1 MPQQIINNAESGL
14 AVRTK
19 INANFTELYDLVTNG
34 GSTAF
39 DPKTIP
45 ALTLWLDA
53 ADSSTLFDATVG
65 GSNVTT
71 QDAPV
76 TRWKDKSGNNFDM
89 IQSVENSKPILKTAF
104 INGKNCIRTDGV
116 NDFMSSGA
124 NFNAYPSFTCF
135 MVGKSTTTGAAISI
149 GCNINNG
156 KGAFLIVN
164 ASQSFSGSYGTSF
177 GTVVTYSSTGSP
189 LFISSLA
196 GGIYKN
202 LKFTSIFNGQKGET
216 TSNMALYNIYLQ
228 EIPTEI
234 GCAGRLNGSPN
245 YFSSADYCEI
255 LIYGTELTS
264 IQRQQIELYLNQ
276 KWAIF

>member
-53 ADSSTLFDATVG
+53 SDSSTLFDSSVG

-71 QDAPV
+71 NNSPV
-76 TRWKDKSGNNFDM
+76 TRWKDKSGNDLDA
-89 IQSVENSKPILKTAF
+89 IQTVENSKPILKTAF
-104 INGKNCIRTDGV
+104 IDGKNCIRFDGSNDFLTCGV
-116 NDFMSSGA
+116 N
-124 NFNAYPSFTCF
+124 FNGYSSFTCF
-135 MVGKSTTTGAAISI
+135 MVSKSQGLNMPGVITFGFNVQNSQGTFLASNYENTGAML
-149 GCNINNG
+149 GY
-156 KGAFLIVN
+156 F
-164 ASQSFSGSYGTSF
+164 GSYI
-177 GTVVTYSSTGSP
+177 GSP
-189 LFISSLA
+189 SILPVLTC
-196 GGIYKN
+196 GVYKN
-202 LKFTSIFNGQKGET
+202 IKLLAILNGQKSSISNNLPSNY
-216 TSNMALYNIYLQ
+216 TSFIQ
-228 EIPTEI
+228 QFPTEI
-234 GCAGRLNGSPN
+234 GVVGTFNSGIKTG
-245 YFSSADYCEI
+245 FSNADYCEI

>member
-19 INANFTELYDLVTNG
+19 INANFTELYDLITNG
-34 GSTAF
+34 GSTEF

-76 TRWKDKSGNNFDM
+76 TRWKDKSGHNFDA
-89 IQSVENSKPILKTAF
+89 IQTVANSKPILKTAF
-104 INGKNCIRTDGV
+104 INGRNCIRTDGV
-116 NDFMSSGA
+116 NDFMSSQA
-124 NFNAYPSFTCF
+124 NFNRYQSFTCF
-135 MVGKSTTTGAAISI
+135 MVSRSSSIASMSLGFNVQTSTGTFLAANYE
-149 GCNINNG
+149 G
-156 KGAFLIVN
+156 
-164 ASQSFSGSYGTSF
+164 YGLSF
-177 GTVVTYSSTGSP
+177 GYLRSYMGVPSILPVLGS
-189 LFISSLA
+189 
-196 GGIYKN
+196 GILKN
-202 LKFTSIFNGQKGET
+202 NKKVAILNGQKSTIEGT
-216 TSNMALYNIYLQ
+216 LPLNFASFTQ
-228 EIPTEI
+228 QFPTEI
-234 GCAGRLNGSPN
+234 GIIGTFDNGTK
-245 YFSSADYCEI
+245 FTFTAADYCEI

-276 KWAIF
+276 KWALF